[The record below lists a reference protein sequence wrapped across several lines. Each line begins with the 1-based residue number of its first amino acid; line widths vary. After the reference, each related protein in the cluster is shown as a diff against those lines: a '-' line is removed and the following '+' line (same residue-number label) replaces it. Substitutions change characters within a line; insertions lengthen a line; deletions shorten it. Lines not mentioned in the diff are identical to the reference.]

1 MNRILLSAAFLAST
15 IGIAHAADATTITP
29 VISTTQT
36 ATGQPI
42 EVPANPQLI
51 VTTVEIPP
59 GAKLPIHKHPF
70 ARYGYVL
77 EGTLTG
83 TQIETGD
90 TFTYTQGQFIVEM
103 RDQWHSA
110 VNATNA
116 PVKLLVIDQ
125 VPVGTATNTIPQQQ

>member
-1 MNRILLSAAFLAST
+1 MKRILLCSTIFIST
-15 IGIAHAADATTITP
+15 IGIAQAADKPIVTP
-29 VISTTQT
+29 VLSTTQT
-36 ATGQPI
+36 MTGQKI

-59 GAKLPIHKHPF
+59 GAKLPVHKHPF

-83 TQIETGD
+83 MQTDTGK
-90 TFTYTQGQFIVEM
+90 TFTYTPGTFIVEM

-110 VNATNA
+110 VNKGAV

-125 VPVGTATNTIPQQQ
+125 VPVGTSTNTITKPQ